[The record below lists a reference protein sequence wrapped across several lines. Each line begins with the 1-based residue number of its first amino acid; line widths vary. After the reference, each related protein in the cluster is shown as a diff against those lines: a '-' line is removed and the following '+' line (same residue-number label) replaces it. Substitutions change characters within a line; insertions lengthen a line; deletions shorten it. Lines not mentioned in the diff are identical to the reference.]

1 MLMERKLTIRET
13 LCVRWLFSL
22 ITMLLVSVGMQA
34 ENYGLTVAGVSVTDA
49 NANNITGTNITGTV
63 SFSNGTLT
71 LNEATIN
78 GSIVSDNTLTVHLI
92 GRNVIH
98 NTSAAFQ
105 IAGSYGLSFT
115 ATDGATLFTDAT
127 TDADFAYSVG
137 NKSAIELGYYDLPY
151 GEDYSYKLSYDAA
164 LKRCLG
170 EYYGIDIYAFTNDAS
185 SLGPQNITAA
195 NCDKLAGYYNEDNN
209 TWNNSIVTLSYDKS
223 SNTLT
228 MNNMNLESAMDCYLF
243 RITEEQ
249 AKNVTI
255 YLQGNNKLRQFNGE
269 YGMGLITIDGSIDKA
284 ITITT
289 DANNPGSLSME
300 DLPYEESTVIGA
312 TATYKNGLAYSKDG
326 STHYIEVPATSY
338 GITIAGV
345 GVTNRNAANVLAD
358 DEVNDGKVSF
368 DATTNTLTLNGAK
381 IDRSDAPVESCA
393 ITYVGSEDLTIKVYG
408 TGNELIGAGGCEAI
422 RYDGYGSSNPRL
434 IFAKGNS
441 QTCELYLKGNGV
453 VSGFDDVDFG
463 GLNLLSENDPGIHW
477 DDYSQCLKSY
487 DGNSAG
493 EVTLTSAEAYPL
505 WVWYNNYNQSHIQVT
520 AANKANIMGENDYT
534 VSFDG
539 NQTLTLNNA
548 AFTELNEQSAIIVGP
563 SMTALS
569 VNLVG
574 ASTINGTDLQGFY
587 FVNPSI
593 LTFTTNEST
602 PGSLTM
608 IHGSIVDSGNNNIT
622 LNYKNGLGRSH
633 NTSQQDVI
641 NTTGWV
647 RSLLIDGVSGE
658 ITEDYTSQDES
669 VKYVAATHTLTL
681 NNATITGGI
690 SSNIDHL
697 TINLVGTNSIGY
709 IGSDG
714 SAATSVEFTGN
725 GTLTFS
731 WQDGVMLGF
740 SSVDFG
746 EYNLLSNSTPGIH
759 WDEMTKALRTHDNNA
774 IAGELTL
781 TKDEVYPIWLY
792 DAGSEYHYRQI
803 TAENKTNVLGDD
815 LSEEGSEPT
824 VRFDDS
830 NNTLT
835 LNWAQIDMSNS
846 PGQCAVASS
855 IDNLKVKLLRY
866 NTVTVAENNDSPS
879 YVFRYIGK
887 NGNAQLTFET
897 EASEDGSY
905 GSISA
910 SGIQV
915 LEDLARNYTITN
927 QLLDANVNPKPEQ
940 TGWHHVEETGYYK
953 SVRVSYVEY
962 YDLWM
967 GGGHINSGNLMP
979 VSGGTAYIPA
989 THTLHLSG
997 YGYSDV
1003 ISSKM
1008 PELIVEVEG
1017 SNNLSGFSYTGTGN
1031 GRIVFRAAENSWSA
1045 NSVTMSNDDGVIVG
1059 FNEVV
1064 VDEPLRVTTPATAS
1078 TTWTAD
1084 IQSAVISDD
1093 MSIEIGDI
1101 RVTQSNK
1108 NNVLGDGTVSYND
1121 ETHTLTLNNATINW
1135 SEQGESTG
1143 IDYSGTAD
1151 LTIKLIG
1158 TNKIKGTGGCEAIRY
1173 NGEEQETLPK
1183 LIFANGNSL
1192 PCSLQLETTSENKSV
1207 IKGFGEVRGVNGIG
1221 SATGSLTISPSGTVY
1236 NPDPGLYTIS
1246 EQEQIQLQ
1254 VPVSSAT
1261 ISAESVL
1268 TVAGVG
1274 VTASGNVFT
1283 EGVNAG
1289 KVTFDAD
1296 NNKLTLNGAVLDG
1309 GIEWNSSANLTIELN
1324 GENSITCSNETN
1336 AFKAVIEGAY
1346 PTLAF
1351 VKAENAT
1358 SASLTLTVPNSMNTI
1373 SGFNY
1378 PISHEGMFMIDDEN
1392 ETVCTTLITSAILS
1406 GGSGTSAD
1414 PFIIETAADLKNFSE
1429 YIEESIISNTSCA
1442 KLSDDISQNGL
1453 DCSSVTIEPIGYG
1466 NIFFAGTFDG
1476 NGKTIKNLTIADD
1489 AGSCVGFFRI
1499 LGANGTIK
1507 DLTIDNLTLSGGNSS
1522 TNNIGGLVGYLNGGT
1537 ISNCTIKNSTISCK
1551 NDSQSPTVG
1560 GLVGEL
1566 SSGSITNCTV
1576 QACTVN
1582 AVTEDTGNSGPVAQ
1596 AGGIVGNAS
1605 GGTISGCQ
1613 VKGAT
1618 VVLADYG
1625 EYEASVVAGAIVG
1638 RIGSATLSN
1647 NTYEYPVSVTTEHPN
1662 NVTSAKSDYA
1672 HRGTNAQ
1679 TDPTGISLYT
1689 KPVVLPAGTAQ
1700 ATVIGEQDTYY
1711 ATVEI
1716 GEGLGI
1722 LVAPGQIATLNA
1734 IPENGYAI
1742 ASLTAT
1748 NNTTS
1753 EAITTTA
1760 TAMGGNE
1767 MQYTFTMPDDS
1778 VTVTMTTAQAY
1789 GIKVA
1794 GITVTEQNS
1803 GNVLGDDKV
1812 SYNAQTHTLTLNNAT
1827 IGNDGSDPEPMEV
1840 CGIDYSET
1848 ADLTISLKG
1857 TNTIYGMGGCEAIRY
1872 NGGEQTH
1879 PKLIFT
1885 KGDNQKCSLQ
1895 LNTSSDYERTAISGG
1910 FSEIQGVWGVGA
1922 TDNGLAIIAN
1932 KEVKYDSEDGLT
1944 IEKVVNYTVNYV
1956 PLSSTLIASYYGLTI
1971 SGVPVYEGNK
1981 ESISGEGIYGNGTA
1995 SFDPTTNTLTL
2006 NNVNLNPDYA
2016 QNDGDLRVSIVTS
2029 LAQLNINLIGES
2041 QTYAI
2046 KATNEDCQL
2055 TFQSAETNRGAAK
2068 LNFWYNAEPYY
2079 IGFGENKVIYDDG
2092 LCLRESWSN
2101 SSFPKIVALD
2111 VPKVVTEEK
2120 ERGLYYP
2127 DHEFTFSMQEE
2138 IEGFDIYYANM
2149 LGGDPV
2155 KTTNG
2160 KFTLAEGRY
2169 TLRAYPIYPGMD
2181 TDPGRNSQFAS
2192 EIYAKVIAKPTF
2204 SKEADT
2210 YNEGFTLT
2218 LQNVPEQD
2226 AREEWADSEPE
2237 NILVPQVWYYLDDN
2251 KNDSIRYDATKGI
2264 SVTESCKVSVYV
2276 IDVDSA
2282 KKLKST
2288 PVEAQYVIRQ
2298 DAGLAYANE
2307 VAEYVIG
2314 GKDNEDLPELTNEN
2328 NVAVTYTSDDEQVA
2342 TVDETGKVTIVGIGE
2357 TTITASSAQTATLLE
2372 GEASYLL
2379 RVYKDLNYESITV
2392 SVATATYTGEAVEP
2406 EVTVMDG
2413 ETDITDLMII
2423 SYDNNVEVGDEA
2435 SVTIVPN
2442 DDLEVNFYVGSRTK
2456 TFSIINRTLEIGK
2469 DVNFAN
2475 GQKWASFYTT
2485 TENLE
2490 LPDGVMAYIVTGV
2503 SNSAVSVKAINYV
2516 PKNVPVL
2523 IEKESTATTENT
2535 SAEGNLLHGTAES
2548 TGISGIEGN
2557 VYVLY
2562 NAGFTRA
2569 TSGAI
2574 PAYRAYLV
2582 LEQNAGARLS
2592 IFEDD
2597 ATGIGAVANSQQQK
2611 ANDQYY
2617 DMQGRKVESHA
2628 KKGLYIKN
2636 GRKVV
2641 VK

>member
-34 ENYGLTVAGVSVTDA
+34 EDYDLWVAGVQVTSD
-49 NANNITGTNITGTV
+49 NANNV
-63 SFSNGTLT
+63 
-71 LNEATIN
+71 LN
-78 GSIVSDNTLTVHLI
+78 
-92 GRNVIH
+92 
-98 NTSAAFQ
+98 
-105 IAGSYGLSFT
+105 
-115 ATDGATLFTDAT
+115 
-127 TDADFAYSVG
+127 
-137 NKSAIELGYYDLPY
+137 
-151 GEDYSYKLSYDAA
+151 
-164 LKRCLG
+164 
-170 EYYGIDIYAFTNDAS
+170 
-185 SLGPQNITAA
+185 
-195 NCDKLAGYYNEDNN
+195 DNN
-209 TWNNSIVTLSYDKS
+209 N
-223 SNTLT
+223 
-228 MNNMNLESAMDCYLF
+228 E
-243 RITEEQ
+243 
-249 AKNVTI
+249 
-255 YLQGNNKLRQFNGE
+255 
-269 YGMGLITIDGSIDKA
+269 
-284 ITITT
+284 
-289 DANNPGSLSME
+289 
-300 DLPYEESTVIGA
+300 
-312 TATYKNGLAYSKDG
+312 
-326 STHYIEVPATSY
+326 HYIVF
-338 GITIAGV
+338 
-345 GVTNRNAANVLAD
+345 NA
-358 DEVNDGKVSF
+358 S
-368 DATTNTLTLNGAK
+368 TNTLTLNGY
-381 IDRSDAPVESCA
+381 DEESDYEF
-393 ITYVGSEDLTIKVYG
+393 VGNYE
-408 TGNELIGAGGCEAI
+408 GAFI
-422 RYDGYGSSNPRL
+422 
-434 IFAKGNS
+434 
-441 QTCELYLKGNGV
+441 
-453 VSGFDDVDFG
+453 
-463 GLNLLSENDPGIHW
+463 
-477 DDYSQCLKSY
+477 
-487 DGNSAG
+487 
-493 EVTLTSAEAYPL
+493 
-505 WVWYNNYNQSHIQVT
+505 
-520 AANKANIMGENDYT
+520 
-534 VSFDG
+534 
-539 NQTLTLNNA
+539 
-548 AFTELNEQSAIIVGP
+548 
-563 SMTALS
+563 
-569 VNLVG
+569 
-574 ASTINGTDLQGFY
+574 
-587 FVNPSI
+587 
-593 LTFTTNEST
+593 
-602 PGSLTM
+602 
-608 IHGSIVDSGNNNIT
+608 
-622 LNYKNGLGRSH
+622 KNGLT
-633 NTSQQDVI
+633 N
-641 NTTGWV
+641 
-647 RSLLIDGVSGE
+647 LI
-658 ITEDYTSQDES
+658 
-669 VKYVAATHTLTL
+669 
-681 NNATITGGI
+681 
-690 SSNIDHL
+690 
-697 TINLVGTNSIGY
+697 INLVGLNRIYCNLFLAKNVSGGNDYTATLTTATNSPGRLILRVDDESVFYSGHKIIWENGLARINNGY
-709 IGSDG
+709 DNDKHCYEIEITTDYRLSVGGNIICTTNGDVVEG
-714 SAATSVEFTGN
+714 VFDNKVTYSAT
-725 GTLTFS
+725 
-731 WQDGVMLGF
+731 
-740 SSVDFG
+740 
-746 EYNLLSNSTPGIH
+746 
-759 WDEMTKALRTHDNNA
+759 
-774 IAGELTL
+774 
-781 TKDEVYPIWLY
+781 
-792 DAGSEYHYRQI
+792 
-803 TAENKTNVLGDD
+803 
-815 LSEEGSEPT
+815 
-824 VRFDDS
+824 

-835 LNWAQIDMSNS
+835 LNGATIAGNISVKSLAELIVKVKGQNVINAGPLSAIKSYASDNVQLTFSKDGDGDCSLQLNS
-846 PGQCAVASS
+846 DDITVISTGFSEPVY
-855 IDNLKVKLLRY
+855 DNLALVLEDESITPEYYNYYDIGLAYYQSPNTIPITSATITSYTTYGIIVSGEAVTSANQNSICKGTVGAGHITFDGEHTLTLNRVPNVVFNGEYPFIQTSMDLTIKLVGKNEFDCGQSTFITRMDGD
-866 NTVTVAENNDSPS
+866 NNTHTVTFTPDATYSGMLALTCGDQFDGFEKVFTNNLAWKPAGYYDGLEP
-879 YVFRYIGK
+879 G
-887 NGNAQLTFET
+887 NGNPVAWVGQPSLGLKIDGTVVTAGNSANVLGDVHKSVSYNSSSKTLTLKGAKFFSLSADENTELKVYLVGYNEVGNYYNNEYAFDYAGDAASLTFET
-897 EASEDGSY
+897 SEVLPGTLTCYSPNVARTGNVTYNSGLKLEDGE
-905 GSISA
+905 IS
-910 SGIQV
+910 V
-915 LEDLARNYTITN
+915 TKENL
-927 QLLDANVNPKPEQ
+927 KPVYFAGYVSNEGNDDFLYAKGGDFHFTKVGFQ
-940 TGWHHVEETGYYK
+940 ESTPIVSTKEEETTAAMWRSYLADADMLLKAYFQLDWGECNNKAVTIQLKGMTNGEEDGQIYSSPISLSDADENGILEISLNKAMTSENIKFVLSSDEAFSFVPLSVGYLYAK
-953 SVRVSYVEY
+953 SYDIMVAHTNVSE
-962 YDLWM
+962 
-967 GGGHINSGNLMP
+967 
-979 VSGGTAYIPA
+979 
-989 THTLHLSG
+989 
-997 YGYSDV
+997 
-1003 ISSKM
+1003 
-1008 PELIVEVEG
+1008 
-1017 SNNLSGFSYTGTGN
+1017 
-1031 GRIVFRAAENSWSA
+1031 
-1045 NSVTMSNDDGVIVG
+1045 
-1059 FNEVV
+1059 
-1064 VDEPLRVTTPATAS
+1064 
-1078 TTWTAD
+1078 
-1084 IQSAVISDD
+1084 Q
-1093 MSIEIGDI
+1093 
-1101 RVTQSNK
+1101 NK
-1108 NNVLGDGTVSYND
+1108 NDVLGDGTVSYDAEHN
-1121 ETHTLTLNNATINW
+1121 TLTLNNATINW
-1135 SEQGESTG
+1135 SEQAESTG

-1183 LIFANGNSL
+1183 LDIVNGTSL
-1192 PCSLQLETTSENKSV
+1192 PCSLQLETAGEESV
-1207 IKGFGEVRGVNGIG
+1207 IAGFGEVRGVNGIG
-1221 SATGSLTISPSGTVY
+1221 SATGSLTISPSETVY

-1261 ISAESVL
+1261 ISAENVL

-1283 EGVNAG
+1283 EGANAG

-1351 VKAENAT
+1351 VKVENAT
-1358 SASLTLTVPNSMNTI
+1358 SASLMLTVPNSMNTI

-1392 ETVCTTLITSAILS
+1392 ETVCTTLVTSAILS

-1596 AGGIVGNAS
+1596 AGGVVGNAS

-1638 RIGSATLSN
+1638 RIGSATLSSN
-1647 NTYEYPVSVTTEHPN
+1647 IYEYAVTASTMNANRVSTT
-1662 NVTSAKSDYA
+1662 KSGYT

-1722 LVAPGQIATLNA
+1722 LVAPGQTATLNA

-1753 EAITTTA
+1753 ETITTTA

-1767 MQYTFTMPDDS
+1767 VQYTFTMPDDS

-1789 GIKVA
+1789 GITVA
-1794 GITVTEQNS
+1794 GVVVTELNA
-1803 GNVLGDDKV
+1803 GNVLGDGTVIYDAEH
-1812 SYNAQTHTLTLNNAT
+1812 NMLTLNGAT

-1895 LNTSSDYERTAISGG
+1895 LKTSSDYERTAISGG

-1922 TDNGLAIIAN
+1922 TDNGLAIIAAN
-1932 KEVKYDSEDGLT
+1932 EVKYDSEEGLT
-1944 IEKVVNYTVNYV
+1944 IEKVVNYTVNYI

-1981 ESISGEGIYGNGTA
+1981 ESITGEGIYGNGTA

-2029 LAQLNINLIGES
+2029 LAQLNINLVGES

-2055 TFQSAETNRGAAK
+2055 TFQSAEANRGAAK

-2160 KFTLAEGRY
+2160 KFTLTEDRY
-2169 TLRAYPIYPGMD
+2169 VIRAYPIYPGMD

-2204 SKEADT
+2204 SKETGT

-2237 NILVPQVWYYLDDN
+2237 NIMVPQVWYYLDDN

-2298 DAGLAYANE
+2298 NAGLAYANE

-2314 GKDNEDLPELTNEN
+2314 GKDNEDLPELENEN

-2342 TVDETGKVTIVGIGE
+2342 TVDATGKVTIVGLGE
-2357 TTITASSAQTATLLE
+2357 TTITASSAQTETLLE

-2423 SYDNNVEVGDEA
+2423 SYDNNIQVGDEA

-2469 DVNFAN
+2469 DVNFAS

-2503 SNSAVSVKAINYV
+2503 ANSAVSVKAINYV

-2523 IEKESTATTENT
+2523 IEKESTATTDNA
-2535 SAEGNLLHGTAES
+2535 SAEGNLLQGTTES
-2548 TGISGIEGN
+2548 TAISGIEGN

-2562 NAGFTRA
+2562 NGGFTRA